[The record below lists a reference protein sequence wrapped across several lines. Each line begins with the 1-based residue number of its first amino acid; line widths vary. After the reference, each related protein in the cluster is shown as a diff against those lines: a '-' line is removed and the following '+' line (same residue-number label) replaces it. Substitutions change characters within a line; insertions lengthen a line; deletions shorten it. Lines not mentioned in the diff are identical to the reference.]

1 MENAIMAMAEV
12 LRDKR
17 KALGLTQEQ
26 VANYL
31 GITTPAVNKWEKGLS
46 CPDLTLLPILARLL
60 KTDPNT
66 LLGFQENLTDR
77 EITLFLND
85 VAQYMKNGNY
95 LQAFSMAM
103 EKVREYPQCA
113 GLQHSVAMVLEG
125 GLIMTELP
133 DEEKERCRA
142 QIAKLYERVAQC
154 DDLMLANSA
163 RYMLASKSIQQRNY
177 DKAQELLDQIPKKSI
192 PDKRTLQAELLAKQ
206 GKTAEAEAILERM
219 ALNSLQKTLMTVVK
233 LIPLLTADGKSE
245 QAEQLAGASRTE
257 CEAFGLWQYSAYLAQ
272 MQLAVSSR
280 DIKESIRL
288 IAAMLRAAETPWDIS
303 ACPLFC
309 HQLRKENAENMGQ
322 DFLPPLLSEL
332 ESNPEYAFLREEPE
346 FQKLLAEYREKIR
359 SPH

>member
-66 LLGFQENLTDR
+66 LFGFQENPTDR

-95 LQAFSMAM
+95 LQTFSMAM

-163 RYMLASKSIQQRNY
+163 RYMLASKSIQQRN
-177 DKAQELLDQIPKKSI
+177 
-192 PDKRTLQAELLAKQ
+192 
-206 GKTAEAEAILERM
+206 
-219 ALNSLQKTLMTVVK
+219 
-233 LIPLLTADGKSE
+233 
-245 QAEQLAGASRTE
+245 
-257 CEAFGLWQYSAYLAQ
+257 
-272 MQLAVSSR
+272 
-280 DIKESIRL
+280 
-288 IAAMLRAAETPWDIS
+288 
-303 ACPLFC
+303 
-309 HQLRKENAENMGQ
+309 
-322 DFLPPLLSEL
+322 
-332 ESNPEYAFLREEPE
+332 
-346 FQKLLAEYREKIR
+346 
-359 SPH
+359 